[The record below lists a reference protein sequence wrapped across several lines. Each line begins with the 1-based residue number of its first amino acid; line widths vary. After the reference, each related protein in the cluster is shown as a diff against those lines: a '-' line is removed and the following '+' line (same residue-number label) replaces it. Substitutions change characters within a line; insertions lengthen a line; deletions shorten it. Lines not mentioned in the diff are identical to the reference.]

1 MVTENVRPVP
11 DRRRGR
17 RPIALTE
24 GLEPVHAA
32 YAAALAAAPLSAET
46 RRTYASKVRQHL
58 AWLPAADLD
67 GDPLAD
73 PAARDQAVRDW
84 RTHLLT
90 VARQAPAT
98 VNNALAAVDD
108 FYSRRGIG
116 RVAAERADLLATPP
130 RALDKRAQLRWL
142 GAVEA
147 QPSPRDRALA
157 GIPFYAGAR
166 IAETVRLDTHDV
178 RISARTGVLRIHGK
192 GDRIREVPIHPKLRT
207 DIRLWL
213 HARRDWT
220 GADTDPALFLNHRG
234 ARLSV
239 RGARDVIARI
249 AATAG
254 LDHDTT
260 ARVLRHTFATTL
272 VRGGTDLV
280 IVADLLGHARLD
292 TTRGYT
298 KPNAKD
304 RTRALDLLPIDH

>member
-11 DRRRGR
+11 DRRQRGR
-17 RPIALTE
+17 RPTPLTV
-24 GLEPVHAA
+24 GLESVHAA
-32 YAAALAAAPLSAET
+32 YATALASAPLSAET
-46 RRTYASKVRQHL
+46 RRTYASKLRQYL
-58 AWLPAADLD
+58 AWLQAADLD

-73 PAARDQAVRDW
+73 PAARDQAVRKW

-108 FYSRRGIG
+108 FYTRRGIG

-130 RALDKRAQLRWL
+130 RTLDKRAQRRWL
-142 GAVEA
+142 GAVED
-147 QPSPRDRALA
+147 QSSPRDRALA

-166 IAETVRLDTHDV
+166 LAETVRLDVLDV
-178 RISARTGVLRIHGK
+178 RISRKGVLRIRGN

-213 HARRDWT
+213 QARGDWP
-220 GADTDPALFLNHRG
+220 GADADPALFLNHRG

-249 AATAG
+249 AAAAG
-254 LDHDTT
+254 LDDDTT
-260 ARVLRHTFATTL
+260 ARVLRHTFASTL

-280 IVADLLGHARLD
+280 IVADLLGHTRLD

-304 RTRALDLLPIDH
+304 RTRALDLLPIHR